1 MMILCLIGAFW
12 FGVAA
17 LFVAGLALA
26 ARRALPLE
34 HTDQSQSLVFE
45 KAA

>member
-12 FGVAA
+12 FGMAA
-17 LFVAGLALA
+17 LFVAGLAVA
-26 ARRALPLE
+26 ARRALPAE
-34 HTDQSQSLVFE
+34 HADQSESLMLD